1 MALVRSL
8 RARVVLW
15 VSVALIVLF
24 AVTIVGL
31 DIAFRTSSERAVR
44 ELLDVQALGLIALA
58 EPAGQGEL
66 MMPDAAIDPQF
77 GVANSGLF
85 GALFDGN
92 GRILWQ
98 SLSLL
103 GRDFPVDE
111 LPAPD
116 EQHYARLDVP
126 GFPPLEALLIGIT
139 WEFGSGRAEPFTFAI
154 ALSLEPYDARQRAF
168 RRNLIGWFTGITLT
182 MLTVVGGLL
191 TFVLLP
197 LRRLERQ
204 VREVEAGERVSL
216 TGRYPTELVG
226 LAENLNALIDTERR
240 RLVRYRNTL
249 DDLAHSLKTPLAA
262 MRTMLTELKPRVNDG
277 EQVDALER
285 ELERMD
291 QRVSY
296 QLRRARASGATGLG
310 TEPVP
315 VAPTVQDL
323 KLTLDK
329 VYRDKAVT
337 CELDVAPTAA
347 FRGDPGDLT
356 EILGNLM
363 DNAYKYCRSRVRVSA
378 TSTSDRLVIAI
389 GDDGRGISDEF
400 AAVLFERGKRA
411 DESVPGQG
419 IGLAVVRETVG
430 LYRGT
435 LSVGRSELGGAEI
448 RVELARAGAP

>member
-15 VSVALIVLF
+15 VSVALTVLF

-31 DIAFRTSSERAVR
+31 DIAFRESTKSDLY
-44 ELLDVQALGLIALA
+44 ELLQVQGLGLIALA
-58 EPAGQGEL
+58 EPASDGDL
-66 MMPDAAIDPQF
+66 MLPESAIDPQF
-77 GVANSGLF
+77 GVANSGLY
-85 GALFDGN
+85 GALFDGS
-92 GRILWQ
+92 GRVLWQ

-103 GRDFPVDE
+103 GRDFPIDE
-111 LPAPD
+111 LPQTG
-116 EQHYARLDVP
+116 ESRYVRLDVP
-126 GFPPLEALLIGIT
+126 GFPPLEALLMGIS
-139 WEFGSGRAEPFTFAI
+139 WEFGSGEASPFTIAI
-154 ALSLEPYDARQRAF
+154 AVSREPYDTRQHAF
-168 RRNLIGWFTGITLT
+168 RRNLIGWFAGLTLT
-182 MLTVVGGLL
+182 MLIVLGGLL

-216 TGRYPTELVG
+216 EGKYPTELIP
-226 LAENLNALIDTERR
+226 LADNLNALIDTERR

-262 MRTMLTELKPRVNDG
+262 MRSLLGELKSRVSG
-277 EQVDALER
+277 EQLGALAH

-296 QLRRARASGATGLG
+296 QLRRARASGSTGFG

-315 VAPTVQDL
+315 VAPAVDDL

-329 VYRDKAVT
+329 VYRDKRVA
-337 CELDVAPTAA
+337 CEAEVAPGAV

-356 EILGNLM
+356 ELLGNLL
-363 DNAYKYCRSRVRVSA
+363 DNAYKYCRGRVRVSA
-378 TSTSDRLVIAI
+378 HSAGDRLAI
-389 GDDGRGISDEF
+389 VVDDDGRGIDDAF
-400 AAVLFERGKRA
+400 ASVLFQRGKRA

-419 IGLAVVRETVG
+419 IGLAVVREIVELYHGEVG
-430 LYRGT
+430 
-435 LSVGRSELGGAEI
+435 VARSALGGAQI
-448 RVELARAGAP
+448 RVELGRAGSL